1 MRRFESLR
9 RPANGVL
16 LVVLLQFVTGLTNI
30 VLQWPLPVAVAHNGG
45 AAILLLL
52 VVMLNFRILSSRPG
66 RVAQP
71 VRDAAPA

>member
-1 MRRFESLR
+1 M
-9 RPANGVL
+9 

-52 VVMLNFRILSSRPG
+52 VVMLNFRILSSLPG
-66 RVAQP
+66 RVACA
-71 VRDAAPA
+71 RRRPA

>member
-1 MRRFESLR
+1 
-9 RPANGVL
+9 V
-16 LVVLLQFVTGLTNI
+16 LQFLTGLTNI

-66 RVAQP
+66 RVVQP
-71 VRDAAPA
+71 ARDAAPA